1 MSNHFN
7 NNEKLFY
14 DPLAEAMFMDA
25 ANFFFDGKVEKA
37 FKVFGELNAK
47 FPKFYPG
54 LAAHGDILLHAGLPA
69 LALEPLRKAVR
80 LVAHEGRGFFLLGV
94 AYLQVGRF
102 HHAARAF
109 DTANA
114 LLSEEERD
122 ETRAYLGRVKIMLGE
137 IEEGQRLIQEAL
149 KKDISNAF
157 FHTDMAQSF
166 VQIAEFDEA
175 LKWCE
180 SSLALAPGHKFIL
193 DNIRHIKKFRS
204 EFLKMSPVK
213 REARRKLVRTKLYQ
227 EQMRIECLLDQLKYS
242 LITPEDFT
250 EVKEELKMNGIT
262 GRLNMFS
269 DMLFRAKGRRKHAV
283 KSVHGKRA
291 CRNRTLEARA

>member
-1 MSNHFN
+1 MSNQI
-7 NNEKLFY
+7 NNEKVFY
-14 DPLAEAMFMDA
+14 DPMAEAMFMDA
-25 ANFFFDGKVEKA
+25 AKFFFDGKVDKA
-37 FKVFGELNAK
+37 FKTFSELNTK

-54 LAAHGDILLHAGLPA
+54 LAAHGDVLLHAGLPA

-80 LVAHEGRGFFLLGV
+80 LVAHEGKGFFLLGV

-109 DTANA
+109 DTASA

-122 ETRAYLGRVKIMLGE
+122 EVQAYLGRVKIMLGE

-180 SSLALAPGHKFIL
+180 GALALASGNKFIL
-193 DNIRHIKKFRS
+193 ENIRHIKKLRS
-204 EFLKMSPVK
+204 EFLRMSPAK
-213 REARRKLVRTKLYQ
+213 QATRRKLVRTKTYE
-227 EQMRIECLLDQLKYS
+227 EQMRVELLLDSLKYS
-242 LITPEDFT
+242 LISPEDFA
-250 EVKEELKMNGIT
+250 EVREELKMNGLHARLT
-262 GRLNMFS
+262 MFGRPALSMQKRRK
-269 DMLFRAKGRRKHAV
+269 RAATRVHGRRTY
-283 KSVHGKRA
+283 
-291 CRNRTLEARA
+291 RNRTLEARA